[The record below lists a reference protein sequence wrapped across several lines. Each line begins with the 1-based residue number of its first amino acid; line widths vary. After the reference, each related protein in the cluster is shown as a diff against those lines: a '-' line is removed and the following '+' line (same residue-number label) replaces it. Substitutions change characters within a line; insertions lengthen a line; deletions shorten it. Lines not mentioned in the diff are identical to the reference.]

1 MQWIKPDFEEI
12 SLGMEA
18 TAYVN
23 IEGASPFGAEGPAPA
38 GPTPTSRADDVRA
51 SE

>member
-23 IEGASPFGAEGPAPA
+23 TDAGHPTAEGPAP
-38 GPTPTSRADDVRA
+38 GETPPASRADDADA